1 MAQQVTGVPRSPEA
15 ATVTG
20 KQLPPPNPKYGGVNK
35 EKSPGLEGLV
45 GARRL
50 RGCSPIYLSANDDM
64 EHKEIAMREP
74 NPEKLNALVGK
85 LVGDLGISLAGASIL
100 LGDRLGLYK
109 AMADGAPVTPSEL
122 AKKTGLHERYVREW
136 LCGQAASGYID
147 YNSEQDAFSLSP
159 EQAMAFAEEGS
170 PAFFAG
176 AFDVVQSTYLDE
188 PKVAEAFR
196 TGKGVGWHEHSK
208 CLFSGTERFFR
219 PGYNANLVSNWI
231 PALDGV
237 EEKLKAGAKVADVGC
252 GHGASTIVMA
262 QAYPNS
268 EFFAFDYHT
277 PSIERAK
284 TLAQEAGVSDRI
296 TFAQASAKDF
306 PVHGYDLVAFF
317 DCLHDMG
324 DPVGAGRHVKESLAK
339 DGSWMIVEP
348 FAHDHLKDNL
358 NPVGRAFYHASTF
371 ICTPAS
377 LSQEVGLG
385 LGAQAGERRLR
396 QVATE
401 AGFKR
406 FRRAT
411 ETPFNMIFEVSA

>member
-1 MAQQVTGVPRSPEA
+1 
-15 ATVTG
+15 
-20 KQLPPPNPKYGGVNK
+20 
-35 EKSPGLEGLV
+35 
-45 GARRL
+45 
-50 RGCSPIYLSANDDM
+50 M
-64 EHKEIAMREP
+64 ESVMREP
-74 NPEKLNALVGK
+74 NLEKLNALVGK
-85 LVGDLGISLAGASIL
+85 LVNDLGVALGGASIL
-100 LGDRLGLYK
+100 LGDRLGLYR
-109 AMADGAPVTPSEL
+109 AMADGAPVTPSDL
-122 AKKTGLHERYVREW
+122 AKKAKLHERYVREW
-136 LCGQAASGYID
+136 LCGQAASGYVD
-147 YNSEQDAFSLSP
+147 YDAEKDSFSLSP

-188 PKVAEAFR
+188 PKVADAFR

-219 PGYNANLVSNWI
+219 PGYNANLVPSWI

-237 EEKLKAGAKVADVGC
+237 EAKLKAGAKVADVGC

-262 QAYPNS
+262 QAYPKS
-268 EFFAFDYHT
+268 KFFAFDYHK

-284 TLAQEAGVSDRI
+284 NLALESGVGDRI
-296 TFAQASAKDF
+296 TFAQANAKDF
-306 PVHGYDLVAFF
+306 PAQGYDLVAFF

-324 DPVGAGRHVKESLAK
+324 DPVGAGKHVKETLAK
-339 DGSWMIVEP
+339 DGAWMIVEP
-348 FAHDHLKDNL
+348 FACDDLKDNL
-358 NPVGRAFYHASTF
+358 NPVGRVYYHASTF

-377 LSQEVGLG
+377 LSQEVALG

-411 ETPFNMIFEVSA
+411 ETPFNMIFEVRA

>member
-1 MAQQVTGVPRSPEA
+1 
-15 ATVTG
+15 
-20 KQLPPPNPKYGGVNK
+20 
-35 EKSPGLEGLV
+35 
-45 GARRL
+45 
-50 RGCSPIYLSANDDM
+50 
-64 EHKEIAMREP
+64 MREP
-74 NPEKLNALVGK
+74 NPERLNALVSK
-85 LVGDLGISLAGASIL
+85 LVGDLGIALGGASIL

-109 AMADGAPVTPSEL
+109 AMTHGEPITPSEL
-122 AKKTGLHERYVREW
+122 ANKTGLHERYVREW
-136 LCGQAASGYID
+136 LSGQAASEYID
-147 YNSEQDAFSLSP
+147 YDPESDTFSLSP

-231 PALDGV
+231 PALDGIGA
-237 EEKLKAGAKVADVGC
+237 KLKSGAKVADVGC

-268 EFFAFDYHT
+268 EFFAFDYHK

-284 TLAQEAGVSDRI
+284 TMAQEAGVGDRV
-296 TFAQASAKDF
+296 TFAQATAKDF
-306 PVHGYDLVAFF
+306 PGQNYDLVAFF

-324 DPVGAGRHVKESLAK
+324 DPVGAGKHVKETLAN
-339 DGSWMIVEP
+339 DGAWMIVEP
-348 FAHDHLKDNL
+348 FACDDLKDNL
-358 NPVGRAFYHASTF
+358 NPVGRVYYHASTF

-401 AGFKR
+401 AGFRR

-411 ETPFNMIFEVSA
+411 ETPFNMIFEVRA